1 MKCDFLSNLERY
13 NVCLVAKDFTQKE
26 GINYKE
32 SFSPVSKK
40 DSFRIN
46 HHDIGSS
53 SWFRATSKLN
63 EKLSFWVGI

>member
-1 MKCDFLSNLERY
+1 MFFKMKSGSLSNLGRY

-26 GINYKE
+26 GIDYQVP
-32 SFSPVSKK
+32 FSPVSKR

-53 SWFRATSKLN
+53 S
-63 EKLSFWVGI
+63 